1 MKGKIMA
8 ELENLLKRK
17 HKVQI
22 NGIKYKLKKF
32 LEHELQEIK
41 FSLDRVNPNINM
53 ALERVKNI
61 EKHLKTF

>member
-1 MKGKIMA
+1 MA